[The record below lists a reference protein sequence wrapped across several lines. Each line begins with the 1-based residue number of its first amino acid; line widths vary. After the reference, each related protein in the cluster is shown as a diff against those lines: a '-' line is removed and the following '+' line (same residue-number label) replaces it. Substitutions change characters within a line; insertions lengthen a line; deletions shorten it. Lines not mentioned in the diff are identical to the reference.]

1 MLSCRKSNAN
11 VWNNNLETQ
20 DFRTAS
26 RVQPTFSRRFE
37 KSTRPTD
44 TKNARAPFATPGR
57 PTQNNSQPPRKRG
70 GATCDARMTDAKQ
83 QSTARK
89 RRGAT
94 CDARTTDAMPRTGQ
108 YKTTNRPSPRHICRR
123 PTRPTDCAVP
133 APGVMNGAPTGYAAN
148 RPTQNNI
155 RPPRK
160 RTGAICDA
168 RTTTAMPRTD
178 RNKTAN
184 RPPQNNSR
192 PLANA
197 RAPLVT
203 PG

>member
-44 TKNARAPFATPGR
+44 
-57 PTQNNSQPPRKRG
+57 
-70 GATCDARMTDAKQ
+70 
-83 QSTARK
+83 
-89 RRGAT
+89 
-94 CDARTTDAMPRTGQ
+94 
-108 YKTTNRPSPRHICRR
+108 
-123 PTRPTDCAVP
+123 CAVP

-148 RPTQNNI
+148 QPPQNNI

-160 RTGAICDA
+160 RTGATCDA
-168 RTTTAMPRTD
+168 RMTTAKQHSTARKRRGATRDARMTTAKQHSTTPKRRGATRDAWMTDAMPRTG

-184 RPPQNNSR
+184 RLQHATSTDTQRGR
-192 PLANA
+192 PIVPFRH
-197 RAPLVT
+197 RAS
-203 PG
+203 